1 MAGAGFPKTAATRAP
16 LDIRAASVGSVSGV
30 WEGWCVLPKAAS
42 FAFLNPTPLMAV
54 EKFRFHRIGAGPAAL
69 NVIHAQIIQLAGD
82 ADLVRRAQIDVFTLR
97 AVPQR
102 GIIEKDFGGHPLDS
116 YMQTGSRSRP
126 GPGFSPDADTK
137 SARLEGETGFQ

>member
-1 MAGAGFPKTAATRAP
+1 MQ
-16 LDIRAASVGSVSGV
+16 S
-30 WEGWCVLPKAAS
+30 W
-42 FAFLNPTPLMAV
+42 
-54 EKFRFHRIGAGPAAL
+54 PAAL

-82 ADLVRRAQIDVFTLR
+82 ADLVRRAQVDVFTLR

-102 GIIEKDFGGHPLDS
+102 SIIEKDFGGHPLDS